1 MAISKLNPTS
11 AVGVNYSGGAEAD
24 RPASPTVGRTYYNTT
39 VESLQIWDGTSWNT
53 ISAIDETPVWTTA
66 AGNIVDIS
74 ESSAFSAT
82 VVATDPE
89 GGAIVYS
96 STTLPAWASLNSST
110 GVVSGTSPAV
120 TVDTTSTFS
129 IIASDVNLNKTSRTF
144 TIIVRDALIIDSLTI
159 VSGGGGG
166 GHYGPSDN
174 TVGCGGGGAG
184 GVKTF
189 TNAGFIPGNTYTVT
203 VGAGAARRSG
213 SSNLDGNNGSS
224 SSVGAYSTTGGG
236 GGAGNGGT
244 GQNGGSGGGSARG
257 NAGGTGI
264 SGEGNNGAPAHSPE
278 YQYAGGGGGGKAAAG
293 TIPIRA
299 DRPGNGGDG
308 IAVDTSWIAGGG
320 GGGGTTNNADTGYGL
335 GGSNGGGRGSNNYA
349 APVDG
354 TANTGGGGGG
364 NAAGGAG
371 TNSSAGGSGFVL
383 LKYADSKAALTATT
397 GSPTYTVSGGF
408 RYYYF
413 TGSGSFTA

>member
-11 AVGVNYSGGAEAD
+11 AVGVNYSGGVEAD
-24 RPASPTVGRTYYNTT
+24 RPAAPTVGSTYYNTT

-66 AGNIVDIS
+66 AGNIVDTT
-74 ESSAFSAT
+74 ESTAFTAT
-82 VVATDPE
+82 VTATDPE

-96 STTLPAWASLNSST
+96 STTLPAWASINSST
-110 GVVSGTSPAV
+110 GVISGTTPAV
-120 TVDTTSTFS
+120 TADETSTFS

-144 TIIVRDALIIDSLTI
+144 TIIVRNAFVVDSLTI

-166 GHYGPSDN
+166 GHYGPADS

-189 TNAGFIPGNTYTVT
+189 TNAGFIPGTTYTVT

-213 SSNLDGNNGSS
+213 SSNLDGNNGSP
-224 SSVGAYSTTGGG
+224 SSVSTFSTSGGG
-236 GGAGNGGT
+236 GGANNGGT

-257 NAGGTGI
+257 GAGGTGI
-264 SGEGNNGAPAHSPE
+264 SGEGNNGGGTHSPE
-278 YQYAGGGGGGKAAAG
+278 YQYAASGGGGKAAAG
-293 TIPIRA
+293 TTPTGASI
-299 DRPGNGGDG
+299 PGNGGAG
-308 IAVDTSWIAGGG
+308 TTIEGYSAGGG
-320 GGGGTTNNADTGYGL
+320 GGGGTTNTASGGSGV
-335 GGSNGGGRGSNNYA
+335 GGSNGGGRGSSAGA

-364 NAAGGAG
+364 NAAGGSG

-383 LKYADSKAALTATT
+383 LKYADSKAAIPATT
-397 GSPTYTVSGGF
+397 GSPTITVSGGF

>member
-24 RPASPTVGRTYYNTT
+24 RPASPTVGSTYYNTT

-66 AGNIVDIS
+66 AGNIVDTV
-74 ESSAFSAT
+74 ETSSFTAT

-89 GGAIVYS
+89 GGAISYS
-96 STTLPAWASLNSST
+96 STTLPAWASINSST
-110 GVVSGTSPAV
+110 GVISGTTPSV
-120 TVDTTSTFS
+120 TTDETNTFS

-144 TIIVRDALIIDSLTI
+144 TIIVRNAFIVDSLVI

-189 TNAGFIPGNTYTVT
+189 ANAGFIPGTTYTVT
-203 VGAGAARRSG
+203 VGAGAARRT
-213 SSNLDGNNGSS
+213 GSS
-224 SSVGAYSTTGGG
+224 SLGGLPGNASSVSTYATVGGG
-236 GGAGNGGT
+236 SGGGNGIAAG
-244 GQNGGSGGGSARG
+244 NGGSGGGGARG
-257 NAGGTGI
+257 ASGGVGTP
-264 SGEGNNGAPAHSPE
+264 GEGNDGNPGGSD
-278 YQYAGGGGGGKAAAG
+278 YQAAGSGGGGKAAAG
-293 TIPIRA
+293 TVSTA
-299 DRPGNGGDG
+299 NARPGNGGNG
-308 IAVDTSWIAGGG
+308 VTVEGSWIAGGG
-320 GGGGTTNNADTGYGL
+320 GGGGTTNNADTGYGI

-383 LKYADSKAALTATT
+383 LKYADSKPALPATT
-397 GSPTYTVSGGF
+397 GSPTITTSGGF

>member
-1 MAISKLNPTS
+1 MAVSKLNPTS
-11 AVGVNYSGGAEAD
+11 AVGVNYSGGVEAD
-24 RPASPTVGRTYYNTT
+24 RPAAPTVGSTYYNTT

-66 AGNIVDIS
+66 AGNIVDVVETGS
-74 ESSAFSAT
+74 FTAT

-89 GGAIVYS
+89 GGVISYS
-96 STTLPAWASLNSST
+96 STTLPAWASINSST
-110 GVVSGTSPAV
+110 GVISGTAPSA
-120 TVDTTSTFS
+120 TSDTTYSFS

-144 TIIVRDALIIDSLTI
+144 NILVRDAFLVDSLVI

-189 TNAGFIPGNTYTVT
+189 TNAGFIPGTTYTVT
-203 VGAGAARRSG
+203 VGAGAARRT
-213 SSNLDGNNGSS
+213 GSS
-224 SSVGAYSTTGGG
+224 SVAGLPGNASSVSTFTTVG
-236 GGAGNGGT
+236 GGAGGGNGIAAG
-244 GQNGGSGGGSARG
+244 NGGSGGGGARG
-257 NAGGTGI
+257 AAGGLGT
-264 SGEGNNGAPAHSPE
+264 SGEGNDGNPSGSD
-278 YQYAGGGGGGKAAAG
+278 YQAAGSGGGGKAAAG
-293 TIPIRA
+293 TVSTA
-299 DRPGNGGDG
+299 NARPGNGGNG
-308 IAVDTSWIAGGG
+308 VTVEGSWIAGGG
-320 GGGGTTNNADTGYGL
+320 GGGGTTNNADTGYGT
-335 GGSNGGGRGSNNYA
+335 GGANGGGRGSNNYA

-383 LKYADSKAALTATT
+383 LKYADSKPALTATT
-397 GSPTYTVSGGF
+397 GSPTVTSSGGF